1 MSTADELEAGAR
13 ALRSQLLPIPQ
24 GKVLVAWEKMG
35 APSSVGGLQPK
46 DCAAW
51 LQRHSLKLGAVP
63 GDGRC
68 QYIAFSRAAFN
79 DDQFADELR
88 RLAVLYLR
96 LHKSTFYESMQADLQ
111 DRHHALR
118 KLVVEKKISSDDY
131 DGFMEALEKGLEYG
145 NDHTLRAMT
154 ILMRLE
160 ARVIKNLNCP
170 ASAME
175 PRLHGVSKD
184 PRDKV
189 GSIKGV
195 IYLFLDRE
203 HYSTIEDDPQPLV
216 TGRSSSLSSDVGSVY
231 SERPGSIHTDKE
243 HDVAATSTW
252 TARTMAAPNALER
265 LLPYA
270 SRNALGA
277 RARARSARAGPG
289 TGLGDVELTTAD
301 ATALPA
307 RALPAPAHVIDMP
320 MDGSGVRFRLA
331 GARAENRQRRRAMR
345 VPIPHRRNA
354 TDMTT
359 VELLAELQQ
368 TNDDNT
374 ALARSEQARDEQ
386 ARHADEETRRQDE
399 DADMED
405 RTSISAWLDFC
416 CEWNDFC
423 FADQWRCNL
432 LCVGIMICILA
443 LITFAVVEGTK
454 LSAQS
459 FSTYPDPK
467 TEENSVVW
475 EREERFQRL
484 GRAIVG
490 NGRSSAG

>member
-1 MSTADELEAGAR
+1 
-13 ALRSQLLPIPQ
+13 
-24 GKVLVAWEKMG
+24 
-35 APSSVGGLQPK
+35 
-46 DCAAW
+46 
-51 LQRHSLKLGAVP
+51 
-63 GDGRC
+63 
-68 QYIAFSRAAFN
+68 
-79 DDQFADELR
+79 
-88 RLAVLYLR
+88 
-96 LHKSTFYESMQADLQ
+96 
-111 DRHHALR
+111 
-118 KLVVEKKISSDDY
+118 
-131 DGFMEALEKGLEYG
+131 
-145 NDHTLRAMT
+145 
-154 ILMRLE
+154 
-160 ARVIKNLNCP
+160 
-170 ASAME
+170 
-175 PRLHGVSKD
+175 
-184 PRDKV
+184 
-189 GSIKGV
+189 
-195 IYLFLDRE
+195 
-203 HYSTIEDDPQPLV
+203 
-216 TGRSSSLSSDVGSVY
+216 
-231 SERPGSIHTDKE
+231 
-243 HDVAATSTW
+243 
-252 TARTMAAPNALER
+252 
-265 LLPYA
+265 
-270 SRNALGA
+270 
-277 RARARSARAGPG
+277 
-289 TGLGDVELTTAD
+289 
-301 ATALPA
+301 
-307 RALPAPAHVIDMP
+307 
-320 MDGSGVRFRLA
+320 
-331 GARAENRQRRRAMR
+331 MR

-405 RTSISAWLDFC
+405 RTFISAWLDFC

-490 NGRSSAG
+490 NDRSSAG